1 MRKLN
6 IYSNR
11 NNNPFE
17 NTVNTFGQ
25 SQTEQSYGLG
35 NNNQNKNL
43 SWPQSYGLG
52 SENQTFGQENNNSTQ
67 WGLNNTPLAQN
78 SNLFEQRS
86 NNNIYDNIMTSNIQ
100 NEIDKQKKSYNLNQL
115 GNKANLILDTIKYT
129 GENLG
134 ELAADAQIAYQHYN
148 KMNNV
153 GKQLVKKYGPNQA
166 DGIDNYYHALL
177 QCKLAQ
183 ISPTSRD
190 WGLRMGYGKEI
201 YDYYKK
207 KGNMPMQTIISD
219 SRKDLKNNLYGS
231 NIGYNNPYKNCEDML
246 DEFRTENM
254 RKENIR

>member
-1 MRKLN
+1 M
-6 IYSNR
+6 
-11 NNNPFE
+11 
-17 NTVNTFGQ
+17 
-25 SQTEQSYGLG
+25 EQ
-35 NNNQNKNL
+35 K
-43 SWPQSYGLG
+43 
-52 SENQTFGQENNNSTQ
+52 NNNSTQ
-67 WGLNNTPLAQN
+67 WELNNTPLTQN
-78 SNLFEQRS
+78 SDNNTLSGNLFGS
-86 NNNIYDNIMTSNIQ
+86 NNLFGKMSNSYSYNIMTPDIQ
-100 NEIDKQKKSYNLNQL
+100 NQIDAQKKSYNFKQL
-115 GNKANLILDTIKYT
+115 ANLANLILDTIKYT

-134 ELAADAQIAYQHYN
+134 ELVADAQIAYQYYN

-207 KGNMPMQTIISD
+207 KGNMPIQTIISD

-231 NIGYNNPYKNCEDML
+231 NIGYNNPDKNCEDML
-246 DEFRTENM
+246 DELRTENM
-254 RKENIR
+254 RKENFR

>member
-1 MRKLN
+1 MGNPDNNYSFGSSN
-6 IYSNR
+6 IHNNVEKR

-17 NTVNTFGQ
+17 NMVNVFGQ
-25 SQTEQSYGLG
+25 NQTEQSYGLG
-35 NNNQNKNL
+35 SDSQNQ
-43 SWPQSYGLG
+43 
-52 SENQTFGQENNNSTQ
+52 NQTFGQENNNSTQ
-67 WGLNNTPLAQN
+67 WGLNNTALGQN

-86 NNNIYDNIMTSNIQ
+86 NNNTYDNVMTFNIQ
-100 NEIDKQKKSYNLNQL
+100 NEIDNQKKSYNFNQL
-115 GNKANLILDTIKYT
+115 GNKANLIFDTIKYT

-134 ELAADAQIAYQHYN
+134 ELAADAQIAYQHHN

-153 GKQLVKKYGPNQA
+153 GKQLVKKYGSNQA